1 MKKIRIILK
10 SVASIIIAA
19 TLTASTCAAIPSEE
33 ILDMFNK
40 NGIYYYNPDGNADK
54 CNTSAT
60 TLAGSDSAEKIW
72 NFFIK
77 HGFNDAQT
85 AGLLGNAKAESGLV
99 PTRSSNGTYFGIF
112 QWGGGRRNTL
122 FRRIEDAGL
131 SKYTSSEYWGS
142 DAEQKIPK
150 ADYDKLL
157 QVELEFTLEEKDL
170 NWQEEIKKAD
180 TPEMAAEI
188 FLVLFER
195 AVGGSSEILY
205 YAPYAGRLYQA
216 TKARRDYAKEFYS
229 QYAGKGIQNTGS
241 MNGNAENGKNIT
253 IIGDSITVRSHN
265 AFKKR
270 FPELTDSDINGR
282 SGRPWS
288 EGINVAKSMELKN
301 IVVFALGTNS
311 ANLTAS
317 SIEEAITTIGANKT
331 IVFVTNYH
339 GKNKNLFTSNNNLF
353 KTFSKNN
360 QNIIIADWATTVDQN
375 PNTYLDSD
383 MFHPN
388 GAGTELFAEII
399 WKAINSNTNENGCS
413 VSGEFQSL
421 VLSYAWPQ
429 YHEAPWH
436 DRMPAYAE
444 AVTRSISEGRYVGG
458 SVAGVPGIDC
468 GGFVTIL
475 VQNSGLEPEYNDGKG
490 NTDTQEAWAKSHGW
504 QLLNS
509 ASSIAVDTSILQPG
523 DVAFSSGHT
532 FIYVG
537 EIPGFDSVIASASY
551 STIGA
556 GRAPMAGR
564 EDLMHGNGVT
574 VRWYRKPN
582 YRIAKNNYQTNIVA
596 TNTSSNNTLFKIAF
610 VDNRQRYLIKSN
622 LS

>member
-10 SVASIIIAA
+10 SITSIITALI
-19 TLTASTCAAIPSEE
+19 LTTSTCAALPSEDV
-33 ILDMFNK
+33 LDMFNK
-40 NGIYYYNPDGNADK
+40 NGIYYYNPEGNAEN

-60 TLAGSDSAEKIW
+60 TLSGDGSAEKIW
-72 NFFIK
+72 NFFIE
-77 HGFNDAQT
+77 HGFNDAQV
-85 AGLLGNAKAESGLV
+85 AGILGNAKAESGLV
-99 PTRSSNGTYFGIF
+99 VTRSSNGNYFGLF
-112 QWGGGRRNTL
+112 QWGSGRKANL
-122 FRRIEDAGL
+122 FKRINNAGL

-157 QVELEFTLEEKDL
+157 QVELEYTLEETDL

-195 AVGGSSEILY
+195 AVNGSSEILY
-205 YAPYAGRLYQA
+205 YAPYAGRLYQG
-216 TKARRDYAKEFYS
+216 TKARRDYAKEYYS
-229 QYAGKGIQNTGS
+229 QYAGKGIQSTGTT
-241 MNGNAENGKNIT
+241 NGNAENGKNVT
-253 IIGDSITVRSHN
+253 IIGDSITVRSVTS
-265 AFKKR
+265 FTKR
-270 FPELTDSDINGR
+270 FPDITASDINAR
-282 SGRPWS
+282 SGRSWN
-288 EGINVAKSMELKN
+288 EGVRIAKSIDLKD

-311 ANLTAS
+311 SNLSTS
-317 SIEEAITTIGANKT
+317 NVEEAIAAIGENRT
-331 IVFVTNYH
+331 IVLVTNYY
-339 GKNKNLFTSNNNLF
+339 GNDKNSYTSNNNLF
-353 KTFSKNN
+353 KSFSNKKS
-360 QNIIIADWATTVDQN
+360 NIIIADWATTVDQD
-375 PNTYLDSD
+375 PKTYLEKD
-383 MFHPN
+383 MLHPN
-388 GAGTELFAEII
+388 SAGAELFAETI

-413 VSGEFQSL
+413 VSGEFKSL

-475 VQNSGLEPEYNDGKG
+475 VQNSGLEPNYNDSKG
-490 NTDTQEAWAKSHGW
+490 ATGTQEAWVKSHGW
-504 QLLNS
+504 KLLNR
-509 ASSIAVDTSILQPG
+509 SSGTAVDTSILQPG

-551 STIGA
+551 STRGA
-556 GRAPMAGR
+556 GRAPMAGK
-564 EDLMHGNGVT
+564 EDLTFGNGVI

-582 YRIAKNNYQTNIVA
+582 YRVSNTTNPTPVTTIKNSTNHNI
-596 TNTSSNNTLFKIAF
+596 LKIAF
-610 VDNRQRYLIKSN
+610 IDHRQRYVIMG
-622 LS
+622 